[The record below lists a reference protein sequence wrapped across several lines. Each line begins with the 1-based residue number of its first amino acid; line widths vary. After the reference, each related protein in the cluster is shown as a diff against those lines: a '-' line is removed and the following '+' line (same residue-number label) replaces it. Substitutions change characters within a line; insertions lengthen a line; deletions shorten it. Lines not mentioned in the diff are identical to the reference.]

1 MTIYR
6 SEAMTGE
13 AVLTLKPLLPLSGAE
28 RSSLVRCEQAIG
40 RGIKTFFEVGSAL
53 AEIRDSRLYRCEFP
67 TFESYCRERWDMG
80 RAHAY
85 RLIESAG
92 VVENLSPIGDG
103 ILPANEA
110 QARELIP
117 YEPEIQK
124 AVWQI
129 VTNTLPE
136 GVKLTAGHVRSVA
149 IQVSEIVN
157 AGGMDNGDGIITPLG
172 QLLKAHIIE
181 EVSERFRRQT
191 VHIQDKLGDSDE
203 WLTAQSEY
211 LDAARE
217 VLGRIDLDPASCAA
231 ANKIIQAKQFFTKQ
245 DDGLTKEWL
254 GRVWLNSP
262 FSYPLVEK
270 FTFRAIEQYDKGNT
284 KAAIILTNNWTDA
297 AWFQTLMRRF
307 LVCFPSSR
315 VPFWRIDRE
324 GTGGA
329 RQGQAFF
336 YLGEQEGLFVEE
348 FWRFG
353 TIVKAF
359 S

>member
-1 MTIYR
+1 MTEE
-6 SEAMTGE
+6 SN
-13 AVLTLKPLLPLSGAE
+13 LTLKPLLPLSGTE
-28 RSSLVRCEQAIG
+28 KGSLERCEQVIA
-40 RGIKTFFEVGSAL
+40 RGVTTFFEVGAAL
-53 AEIRDSRLYRCEFP
+53 TEIRDSRLYRCEYP

-129 VTNTLPE
+129 VTNTLPK
-136 GVKLTAGHVRSVA
+136 GAKLTAGHVRSVA

-172 QLLKAHIIE
+172 QLLKAHITE

-211 LDAARE
+211 LDVARE

-231 ANKIIQAKQFFTKQ
+231 ANKIIKAKKFFTKQ
-245 DDGLTKEWL
+245 DNGLTKEWF
-254 GRVWLNSP
+254 GRVWLSPP
-262 FSYPLVEK
+262 FSLVEK
-270 FTFRAIEQYDKGNT
+270 FAFYAIEQYVKRNT
-284 KAAIILTNNWTDA
+284 KAAIILTNNCTDA
-297 AWFQTLMRRF
+297 EWFQVLMRRF

-315 VPFWRIDRE
+315 APFWRVDRE

-336 YLGEQEGLFVEE
+336 YLGEQGSLFVEK
-348 FWRFG
+348 FSQFG
-353 TIVKAF
+353 TTVKAF
-359 S
+359 PENITG